1 MELRD
6 MQNRLENKIQ
16 MDFEVERLDPLFAT
30 TADYE
35 EFISRH
41 AKHQVPVKDLASYKG
56 KHFLES
62 MPVQQLQKQL
72 SLVKTEHFFIP
83 SITTTTG
90 IRLVQRSQRSKIFT
104 INSLRV

>member
-35 EFISRH
+35 EFISRM
-41 AKHQVPVKDLASYKG
+41 Q
-56 KHFLES
+56 
-62 MPVQQLQKQL
+62 
-72 SLVKTEHFFIP
+72 
-83 SITTTTG
+83 SI
-90 IRLVQRSQRSKIFT
+90 RCR
-104 INSLRV
+104 